1 MKKNIILVYFNI
13 NKYYSLNFMFLVSLI
28 GCYYTKYEIGI
39 RYGSYAS
46 IVILAFFFLKCGKP

>member
-1 MKKNIILVYFNI
+1 MYFNI
-13 NKYYSLNFMFLVSLI
+13 NQYYSLKFMFLVSLI